1 MHYRNSYQTPGI
13 LPVDRARGG
22 SEMAPSPMA
31 QAGCSG
37 RRRFAVACSVLSL
50 CVRAETAAA
59 AAAAHSRS
67 VAQAQAGAAS
77 PMLLMPGADVVSDET
92 VPTPA
97 PAQLTIVYGGR
108 VQAFS
113 DVSADRAAEV
123 MRVAA
128 RQDMPP
134 AGGLA
139 DLQVARK
146 ASLKRVMGKRR
157 DRLGARAPYAP
168 ARPPPPKEQQ
178 EKDADIWLGLGISG

>member
-1 MHYRNSYQTPGI
+1 M
-13 LPVDRARGG
+13 
-22 SEMAPSPMA
+22 
-31 QAGCSG
+31 
-37 RRRFAVACSVLSL
+37 LSL

-92 VPTPA
+92 VPTPTPTPA

-178 EKDADIWLGLGISG
+178 EKDAGIWLGLGISG